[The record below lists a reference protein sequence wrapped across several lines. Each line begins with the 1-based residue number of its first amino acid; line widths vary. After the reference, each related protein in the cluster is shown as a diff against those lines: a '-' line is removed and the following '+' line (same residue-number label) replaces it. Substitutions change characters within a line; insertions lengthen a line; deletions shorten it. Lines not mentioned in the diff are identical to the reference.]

1 MPYEN
6 ENGVMGYGTTDLPQY
21 SETKK
26 VCVMFPVVDLF
37 VFVRCLLLRRA
48 DVSFVHVY
56 IHVYFPLCS
65 SYVYLYI
72 YLVYIRCVYFALR
85 VTYACCANLVGLSPL
100 WFLQP
105 A

>member
-37 VFVRCLLLRRA
+37 VFMRCLLLSCA

-56 IHVYFPLCS
+56 IHVDFPLCS

-72 YLVYIRCVYFALR
+72 YLVYIRCVYLR
-85 VTYACCANLVGLSPL
+85 LGLPTRVAQTWRVCFPL

>member
-6 ENGVMGYGTTDLPQY
+6 ENGVMGYGTTDLPQF

-26 VCVMFPVVDLF
+26 VCVMFPVVDLL
-37 VFVRCLLLRRA
+37 VFVRCLLLRCA
-48 DVSFVHVY
+48 DMSFVHVY
-56 IHVYFPLCS
+56 IHVYFRVVPRM
-65 SYVYLYI
+65 YI
-72 YLVYIRCVYFALR
+72 YIYILGIYTMCIFALR
-85 VTYACCANLVGLSPL
+85 VTYACCANLAGLFPL